1 MVFHFNKK
9 HLEDSS
15 IPMWVLKAH
24 GETYYV
30 NHVDCNKPWST
41 KETPDNPS
49 TKGAIKIKKCLLSI
63 INGSAIIDEYV
74 PP

>member
-1 MVFHFNKK
+1 
-9 HLEDSS
+9 
-15 IPMWVLKAH
+15 MWVLKAK

-30 NHVDCNKPWST
+30 NHVDCNKSWST

-63 INGSAIIDEYV
+63 ISGSAIIDDLV

>member
-1 MVFHFNKK
+1 
-9 HLEDSS
+9 
-15 IPMWVLKAH
+15 MWVLKAH

-49 TKGAIKIKKCLLSI
+49 TKGAIKIKKCNLKIDES
-63 INGSAIIDEYV
+63 NTAIISPIVEGI
-74 PP
+74 